1 MAVLYESGTAV
12 SQAVG
17 GGLGFLSDAVGIQ
30 VTNSVNGEFYLEMLY
45 PNDSL
50 LSKELLENRLIKADA
65 GTSLKNQLFIIKKVQ
80 RFNDGSQ
87 SLQTS
92 SGSSV
97 SIPTGIYVYAEQVGL
112 SLTKDISLKQPTV
125 TINNQDATGALTVW
139 KNNLAI
145 NTPFVVDSDIA
156 TQNSTAFTLAD
167 FQHASDALAGTTGSI
182 LDVWGGEYKFDNYHI
197 SLLQRMG
204 KTVNGILSY
213 GRNIQ
218 TIEQESDISTIY
230 NSIIP
235 YATVSQP
242 SGDSSVDIIHVL
254 SGSDYIQAGSY
265 ANQYPYPITLPVD
278 FSDQFYASDAS
289 ADEKQG
295 KYAYS
300 DAQLKALA
308 QKYLSD
314 NEVGKPTANMTV
326 TAIDLSKSLEYQGT
340 NEQPIE
346 LGDIV
351 PTNYEP
357 LAISGTAEVTQTIWD
372 DITKQYVEYTFGQK
386 QTLTSAMVSIADNA
400 VSGVQKQVTAINTII
415 NGLGQPDSYSGDPT
429 AGYPPDP
436 VLGQKFFL
444 TDGNNQYIYQ
454 YSYDD
459 VTGTYYWKELVST
472 YTGQEIDNKVSS
484 VVSDA
489 KSYTDDLNDS
499 LTPQIA
505 DISSK
510 ASAAFSE
517 ASNAVVGAQTAN
529 NNVNSLSSA
538 TDVATSQANSNA
550 NVAVNQASNAF
561 SAASTAMITATGAS
575 SNASQASQ
583 AASNALTSAGTAINS
598 ASAALA
604 GLNNLQV
611 GGRNYFL
618 ESSFDNIDD
627 WTLRIWAKDSS
638 VYNGSGVLTATPTTA
653 WTSGVAN
660 ALAQKTSLASGTNV
674 MISFYAKASVANA
687 NFHSEPNGSVGAK
700 NFVLTTSW
708 VRYSY
713 PATLNTNGNIY
724 FIAVDV
730 GTQYWISEPQV
741 EIGTKAT
748 DWSPAPED
756 VQSQIT
762 SNASMIATKVS
773 QADFNTLNG
782 TVSAQGTAITQT
794 QSEVAL
800 KAEQSTVDTLSSAVS
815 TQDTQ
820 ISLNTSEIALKASQA
835 DVDTLTGKVSDAETD
850 IIQNASEIAT
860 KASQSTVDSLSGT
873 VDSQGT
879 QIIQNASMIATKAE
893 SATVNSLGSEVSS
906 QASWIAQTPSLF
918 ATKVTETVAS
928 QANSTASIAQASAAS
943 AVASAS
949 SALSNAVVASQAAS
963 SANTT
968 ASGASSNASTAT
980 SNATKAVT
988 SASAA
993 LASAALASSAASSA
1007 VAVANA
1013 NSVAVTS
1020 YATELTQTQS
1030 EVALK
1035 ADQTSLNSLGNT
1047 VASNSAQIAV
1057 NASSI
1062 QDTVTSINNIQVGGV
1077 NLLSGTSNGL
1087 QTRSSSGW
1095 FDAIAASNAGTLVLK
1110 PNTTYTYRVWLQAP
1124 AVEIYAYVRIFT
1136 STNSSSYTDMM
1147 TNHIP
1152 AGQSGYAT
1160 VTFTTPS
1167 NYDHSIVCALRFAQY
1182 QSGTYTIGWKEEKL
1196 EQGTV
1201 PSFWSLSQDELAT
1214 EADLLITSSEVA
1226 TKVSEADF
1234 STYQTQTASE
1244 FANTV
1249 SEASFATYQT
1259 QTASSFASVVSNTS
1273 IANSNATA
1281 AKSTAS
1287 LAVTS
1292 ATAAQSS
1299 ASSALSS
1306 ATAAYNNAS
1315 SAVTSASGANSNAT
1329 VALSSASVALA
1340 SAKAASS
1347 SAAIASTAASNAVS
1361 NANAASSAATVAQQT
1376 ATEITDFVTD
1386 GNGNIGTS
1394 FLTAFEKTSLM
1405 TGWDGSSSIFNQ
1417 TSSQINLAVNAIQV
1431 GGRNL
1436 VLDTSN
1442 AKSQQS
1448 NGTTNQDTFNQYVF
1462 ANPIST
1468 WGSSGQVLTLSFNWS
1483 LTTALSSN
1491 ATIVVFFNRS
1501 PWLSQLFTLPTGQT
1515 SGTISAQ
1522 FTLTQAM
1529 INAAP
1534 TGLTIRIN
1542 SIPSGNTL
1550 TETNFKFEKGNKAT
1564 DWSPAPEDL
1573 TNNSQLLAEIN
1584 IQSGTTLIQ
1593 NDKLYLNASSIV
1605 FGGTAFINDAMVTDL
1620 SASKLTA
1627 GTIDASKITVINLD
1641 ANNISANAS
1650 AFFTTQ
1656 WESNYGQYLS
1666 ITASEIDFITSSNTA
1681 KINSSGFTV
1690 YQGSGQ
1696 FGFNVTKWGDSSGGT
1711 TSSYGTYMGTYT
1723 SNGFLAFTGNG
1734 IGSTLVWMD
1743 SGMSKGSQVGELGAW
1758 NFYRDILVAPNAS
1771 NVNQSRQLSFF
1782 GTNYGIKADNYNSS
1796 LNFYTQ
1802 NHFWFS
1808 HKIVVN
1814 GSVASTSL
1822 LSLKTIIGEMGTT
1835 EAIDDILATDIEK
1848 YYFNDDPDQVT
1859 QLSPIIDDVN
1869 TTPKYSIPAIINNGD
1884 SVNIYAMASLSF
1896 LAIKQLVAELG
1907 DYTIKGTT
1915 LLDGKNVKA
1924 NSMSVNSLDANY
1936 IAVNN
1941 GILNLSSSDKTS
1953 VVQINSGS
1961 VLIQQNTSAGVLDGQ
1976 MLINAY
1982 SFSVFYGSNLMTM
1995 EADGIHMLDENSLL
2009 YTNIYNGYIEMSA
2022 TQSST
2027 QAISVGGLITTYDST
2042 NGGGVFLIANTP
2054 GMGGTTH
2061 NSSSGNYWN
2070 AANVGLAYR
2079 NSTTDENSVGFALRY
2094 NVTGQTI
2101 YINSTDV
2108 VFSNSAGTG
2117 NGKIHFG
2124 TAGSAYG
2131 IQVDSTGASM
2141 NFYSSDHFWFS
2152 KKIEVVSTTYTSL
2165 LSKKN
2170 VLGEYKYDALNEI
2183 NKTDIRL
2190 IKFKSQPNDKE
2201 HLTAI
2206 IDDVN
2211 EQSKYYL
2218 PSIMKDDGGVDLYS
2232 AVSLTFLAIKKEDSK
2247 VEKLK
2252 KRVNELENQVK
2263 MLQSA

>member
-125 TINNQDATGALTVW
+125 TINSQDATGALTVW

-429 AGYPPDP
+429 AGYPADP

-459 VTGTYYWKELVST
+459 ATGTYYWKELVST
-472 YTGQEIDNKVSS
+472 YTSQEIDNKVSS

-505 DISSK
+505 AIDSQ
-510 ASAAFSE
+510 

-538 TDVATSQANSNA
+538 TDISTSQANSNA
-550 NVAVNQASNAF
+550 SQAINQASEA
-561 SAASTAMITATGAS
+561 IL
-575 SNASQASQ
+575 
-583 AASNALTSAGTAINS
+583 AASNANVSVSSLSGELTTNKTAI
-598 ASAALA
+598 A
-604 GLNNLQV
+604 
-611 GGRNYFL
+611 
-618 ESSFDNIDD
+618 
-627 WTLRIWAKDSS
+627 
-638 VYNGSGVLTATPTTA
+638 
-653 WTSGVAN
+653 
-660 ALAQKTSLASGTNV
+660 
-674 MISFYAKASVANA
+674 
-687 NFHSEPNGSVGAK
+687 
-700 NFVLTTSW
+700 
-708 VRYSY
+708 
-713 PATLNTNGNIY
+713 
-724 FIAVDV
+724 
-730 GTQYWISEPQV
+730 
-741 EIGTKAT
+741 
-748 DWSPAPED
+748 
-756 VQSQIT
+756 
-762 SNASMIATKVS
+762 SNAQV
-773 QADFNTLNG
+773 
-782 TVSAQGTAITQT
+782 
-794 QSEVAL
+794 
-800 KAEQSTVDTLSSAVS
+800 
-815 TQDTQ
+815 
-820 ISLNTSEIALKASQA
+820 
-835 DVDTLTGKVSDAETD
+835 
-850 IIQNASEIAT
+850 IAT
-860 KASQSTVDSLSGT
+860 KADQT
-873 VDSQGT
+873 
-879 QIIQNASMIATKAE
+879 
-893 SATVNSLGSEVSS
+893 TVNSLGSQVGS
-906 QASWIAQTPSLF
+906 QSTLLAQT
-918 ATKVTETVAS
+918 A
-928 QANSTASIAQASAAS
+928 
-943 AVASAS
+943 
-949 SALSNAVVASQAAS
+949 
-963 SANTT
+963 
-968 ASGASSNASTAT
+968 
-980 SNATKAVT
+980 
-988 SASAA
+988 
-993 LASAALASSAASSA
+993 
-1007 VAVANA
+1007 
-1013 NSVAVTS
+1013 
-1020 YATELTQTQS
+1020 S

-1035 ADQTSLNSLGNT
+1035 ADSAAVSSLSGQ
-1047 VASNSAQIAV
+1047 VSENSAQIAV
-1057 NASSI
+1057 NANSI
-1062 QDTVTSINNIQVGGV
+1062 QDTVTSINNLQIGGR
-1077 NLLSGTSNGL
+1077 NLVLGTSNAINVLNDSNGSWTQSTSGL
-1087 QTRSSSGW
+1087 VSSIYGQSDQLTVS
-1095 FDAIAASNAGTLVLK
+1095 FFITLVNQTSMPKFRLNFTNKWGNDNQTTAGASIYSFDSVWTIRQISDTEYFMSAPFLVNFSSNGIPSRIDFVAQENGIPNSGFNITSFKVEEGNK
-1110 PNTTYTYRVWLQAP
+1110 PTAWSPAP
-1124 AVEIYAYVRIFT
+1124 E
-1136 STNSSSYTDMM
+1136 DM
-1147 TNHIP
+1147 
-1152 AGQSGYAT
+1152 
-1160 VTFTTPS
+1160 
-1167 NYDHSIVCALRFAQY
+1167 
-1182 QSGTYTIGWKEEKL
+1182 
-1196 EQGTV
+1196 
-1201 PSFWSLSQDELAT
+1201 AT

-1234 STYQTQTASE
+1234 STYQTQTAS
-1244 FANTV
+1244 AIAAKV
-1249 SEASFATYQT
+1249 SND
-1259 QTASSFASVVSNTS
+1259 SFASYQQQVADGFSQTVSTSTFNTLQTQVNNLGQTNL
-1273 IANSNATA
+1273 IANSDFNPDTGGWITWKNATLGTVLSNLHNVSG
-1281 AKSTAS
+1281 KNVMEITAS
-1287 LAVTS
+1287 TTGIGPRVISQPIPINSLNSTTS
-1292 ATAAQSS
+1292 PTVS
-1299 ASSALSS
+1299 LSF
-1306 ATAAYNNAS
+1306 AYYVFTGSTNYFQIQYLDDAGTDMGY
-1315 SAVTSASGANSNAT
+1315 AGA
-1329 VALSSASVALA
+1329 VALSGSGWQAYVLQNITLTIPTGATHIALLFDARANGKLGIAMPMLVNGSTIGSYVPGPYVGQTTAQTSAM
-1340 SAKAASS
+1340 
-1347 SAAIASTAASNAVS
+1347 STINQDLTS
-1361 NANAASSAATVAQQT
+1361 
-1376 ATEITDFVTD
+1376 ITDFVTD
-1386 GNGNIGTS
+1386 GNGNMGTGL
-1394 FLTAFEKTSLM
+1394 LTALEATTLM
-1405 TGWDGSSSIFNQ
+1405 QGLDGTKSIMSQ
-1417 TSSQINLAVNAIQV
+1417 TSAAWTVALQNTGAPNLLAN
-1431 GGRNL
+1431 
-1436 VLDTSN
+1436 TSDMTDLT
-1442 AKSQQS
+1442 
-1448 NGTTNQDTFNQYVF
+1448 G
-1462 ANPIST
+1462 
-1468 WGSSGQVLTLSFNWS
+1468 WGSSTANDVSIVEHSFYANGTRNLFKLSTSGIGEVYLTSDRIPLIGGATYTVQLKAFHNSAQTSMDIFL
-1483 LTTALSSN
+1483 LTRSASSTN
-1491 ATIVVFFNRS
+1491 AYDHAQSKQNLVPSVSAINEYTVTITVPADVASGYVRIDNNGS
-1501 PWLSQLFTLPTGQT
+1501 ST
-1515 SGTISAQ
+1515 SGTSADLYVTEIKLAQ
-1522 FTLTQAM
+1522 ESIASPYSSKP
-1529 INAAP
+1529 ID
-1534 TGLTIRIN
+1534 GN
-1542 SIPSGNTL
+1542 S
-1550 TETNFKFEKGNKAT
+1550 
-1564 DWSPAPEDL
+1564 
-1573 TNNSQLLAEIN
+1573 LLAQIN
-1584 IQSGTTLIQ
+1584 VQAGTTLIQ
-1593 NDKLYLNASSIV
+1593 NDKIYLNASSIV

-1656 WESNYGQYLS
+1656 WQSNYGQYLS

-1758 NFYRDILVAPNAS
+1758 NFYRDVLIAPDAS
-1771 NVNQSRQLSFF
+1771 NTNQSRQLSFF
-1782 GTNYGIKADNYNSS
+1782 GTNYGIKADNQHSS

-1848 YYFNDDPDQVT
+1848 YYFNDDPDQVI

>member
-125 TINNQDATGALTVW
+125 TINSQDATGALTVW

-429 AGYPPDP
+429 AGYPADP

-459 VTGTYYWKELVST
+459 ATGTYYWKELVST
-472 YTGQEIDNKVSS
+472 YTSQEIDNKVSS

-505 DISSK
+505 AIDSQ
-510 ASAAFSE
+510 

-538 TDVATSQANSNA
+538 TDISTSQANSNA
-550 NVAVNQASNAF
+550 SQAINQASEA
-561 SAASTAMITATGAS
+561 IL
-575 SNASQASQ
+575 
-583 AASNALTSAGTAINS
+583 AASNANVSVSSLSGELTTNKTAI
-598 ASAALA
+598 A
-604 GLNNLQV
+604 
-611 GGRNYFL
+611 
-618 ESSFDNIDD
+618 
-627 WTLRIWAKDSS
+627 
-638 VYNGSGVLTATPTTA
+638 
-653 WTSGVAN
+653 
-660 ALAQKTSLASGTNV
+660 
-674 MISFYAKASVANA
+674 
-687 NFHSEPNGSVGAK
+687 
-700 NFVLTTSW
+700 
-708 VRYSY
+708 
-713 PATLNTNGNIY
+713 
-724 FIAVDV
+724 
-730 GTQYWISEPQV
+730 
-741 EIGTKAT
+741 
-748 DWSPAPED
+748 
-756 VQSQIT
+756 
-762 SNASMIATKVS
+762 SNAQV
-773 QADFNTLNG
+773 
-782 TVSAQGTAITQT
+782 
-794 QSEVAL
+794 
-800 KAEQSTVDTLSSAVS
+800 
-815 TQDTQ
+815 
-820 ISLNTSEIALKASQA
+820 
-835 DVDTLTGKVSDAETD
+835 
-850 IIQNASEIAT
+850 IAT
-860 KASQSTVDSLSGT
+860 KADQT
-873 VDSQGT
+873 
-879 QIIQNASMIATKAE
+879 
-893 SATVNSLGSEVSS
+893 TVNSLGSQVGS
-906 QASWIAQTPSLF
+906 QSTLLAQT
-918 ATKVTETVAS
+918 A
-928 QANSTASIAQASAAS
+928 
-943 AVASAS
+943 
-949 SALSNAVVASQAAS
+949 
-963 SANTT
+963 
-968 ASGASSNASTAT
+968 
-980 SNATKAVT
+980 
-988 SASAA
+988 
-993 LASAALASSAASSA
+993 
-1007 VAVANA
+1007 
-1013 NSVAVTS
+1013 
-1020 YATELTQTQS
+1020 S

-1035 ADQTSLNSLGNT
+1035 ADSAAVSSLSGQ
-1047 VASNSAQIAV
+1047 VSENSAQIAV
-1057 NASSI
+1057 NANSI
-1062 QDTVTSINNIQVGGV
+1062 QDTVTSINNLQIGGR
-1077 NLLSGTSNGL
+1077 NLVLGTSNAINVLNDSNGSWTQSTSGL
-1087 QTRSSSGW
+1087 VSSIYGQSDQLTVS
-1095 FDAIAASNAGTLVLK
+1095 FFITLVNQTSMPKFRLNFTNKWGNDNQTTAGASIYSFDSVWTIRQISDTEYFMSAPFLVNFSSNGIPSRIDFVAQENGIPNSGFNITSFKVEEGNK
-1110 PNTTYTYRVWLQAP
+1110 PTAWSPAP
-1124 AVEIYAYVRIFT
+1124 E
-1136 STNSSSYTDMM
+1136 DM
-1147 TNHIP
+1147 
-1152 AGQSGYAT
+1152 
-1160 VTFTTPS
+1160 
-1167 NYDHSIVCALRFAQY
+1167 
-1182 QSGTYTIGWKEEKL
+1182 
-1196 EQGTV
+1196 
-1201 PSFWSLSQDELAT
+1201 AT

-1234 STYQTQTASE
+1234 STYQTQTAS
-1244 FANTV
+1244 AIAAKV
-1249 SEASFATYQT
+1249 SND
-1259 QTASSFASVVSNTS
+1259 SFASYQQQVADGFSQTVSTSTFNTLQTQVNNLGQTNL
-1273 IANSNATA
+1273 IANSDFNPDTGGWITWKNATLGTVLSNLHNVSG
-1281 AKSTAS
+1281 KNVMEITAS
-1287 LAVTS
+1287 TTGIGPRVISQPIPINSLNSTTS
-1292 ATAAQSS
+1292 PTVS
-1299 ASSALSS
+1299 LSF
-1306 ATAAYNNAS
+1306 AYYVFTGSTNYFQIQYLDDAGTDMGY
-1315 SAVTSASGANSNAT
+1315 AGA
-1329 VALSSASVALA
+1329 VALSGSGWQAYVLQNITLTIPTGATHIALLFDARANGKLGIAMPMLVNGSTIGSYVPGPYVGQTTAQTSAM
-1340 SAKAASS
+1340 
-1347 SAAIASTAASNAVS
+1347 STINQDLTS
-1361 NANAASSAATVAQQT
+1361 
-1376 ATEITDFVTD
+1376 ITDFVTD
-1386 GNGNIGTS
+1386 GNGNMGTGL
-1394 FLTAFEKTSLM
+1394 LTALEATTLM
-1405 TGWDGSSSIFNQ
+1405 QGLDGTKSIMSQ
-1417 TSSQINLAVNAIQV
+1417 TSAAWTVALQNTGAPNLLAN
-1431 GGRNL
+1431 
-1436 VLDTSN
+1436 TSDMTDLT
-1442 AKSQQS
+1442 
-1448 NGTTNQDTFNQYVF
+1448 G
-1462 ANPIST
+1462 
-1468 WGSSGQVLTLSFNWS
+1468 WGSSTANDVSIVEHSFYANGTRNLFKLSTSGIGEVYLTSDRIPLIGGATYTVQLKAFHNSAQTSMDIFL
-1483 LTTALSSN
+1483 LTRSASSTN
-1491 ATIVVFFNRS
+1491 AYDHAQSKQNLVPSVSAINEYTVTITVPADVASGYVRIDNNGS
-1501 PWLSQLFTLPTGQT
+1501 ST
-1515 SGTISAQ
+1515 SGTSADLYVTEIKLAQ
-1522 FTLTQAM
+1522 ESIASPYSSKP
-1529 INAAP
+1529 ID
-1534 TGLTIRIN
+1534 GN
-1542 SIPSGNTL
+1542 S
-1550 TETNFKFEKGNKAT
+1550 
-1564 DWSPAPEDL
+1564 
-1573 TNNSQLLAEIN
+1573 LLAQIN
-1584 IQSGTTLIQ
+1584 VQAGTTLIQ
-1593 NDKLYLNASSIV
+1593 NDKIYLNASSIV

-1656 WESNYGQYLS
+1656 WQSNYGQYLS

-1758 NFYRDILVAPNAS
+1758 NFYRDVLIAPDAS
-1771 NVNQSRQLSFF
+1771 NTNQSRQLSFF
-1782 GTNYGIKADNYNSS
+1782 GTNYGIKADNQHSS

-1848 YYFNDDPDQVT
+1848 YYFNDDPDQVI

-2211 EQSKYYL
+2211 
-2218 PSIMKDDGGVDLYS
+2218 
-2232 AVSLTFLAIKKEDSK
+2232 
-2247 VEKLK
+2247 
-2252 KRVNELENQVK
+2252 
-2263 MLQSA
+2263 